1 MENQPETPPENPV
14 TTGMEKM
21 RRDLVEVYREY
32 LQDPTDGLMKKKARD
47 LHTEYGNVGPHMDRI
62 TRHAVNLLVDVGYD
76 LKAPPKPSRQIVQN
90 LVYALEKMPA

>member
-1 MENQPETPPENPV
+1 MENPDMQ
-14 TTGMEKM
+14 KM

-32 LQDPTDGLMKKKARD
+32 LQDPANGLMKKKARE

-76 LKAPPKPSRQIVQN
+76 LKAPPKPPRHVIQN
-90 LVYALEKMPA
+90 LVLALENING